1 MHFTRKAQFV
11 KKKKKKYMARQRD
24 QKKASVTGVQ
34 GRIAREKKDKKA
46 LFHAWLSQTLWRV
59 SILFKEK

>member
-1 MHFTRKAQFV
+1 
-11 KKKKKKYMARQRD
+11 MARQRD